1 MSSIEIEIND
11 VNGSRITGQ
20 GPSSGRCSRQGNTGH
35 HYAEDWSSSL
45 VILSLVRE
53 ESRLAK
59 RIMSLWSVIY

>member
-1 MSSIEIEIND
+1 MSSIEIEIKD
-11 VNGSRITGQ
+11 VNGSRITEQ
-20 GPSSGRCSRQGNTGH
+20 GPSPGRCSRQENTAH
-35 HYAEDWSSSL
+35 HHAEHWSSL